1 MIEKSNFK
9 RSITEL
15 KNELDLLGQHKK
27 SLEEK
32 LYLIE
37 MDRYQFQT

>member
-9 RSITEL
+9 RAISEL
-15 KNELDLLGQHKK
+15 KNELDLLAQHKK

-37 MDRYQFQT
+37 MDR